1 MGAITPILAA
11 GSVLGLNLL
20 ESANSARAAKK
31 AAAQLNAAARANA
44 DINLASLQARQ
55 GEDTAERQTALR
67 RARFWRRVVSVAQAL
82 RCCRVWPWNRR
93 KTRPLPIKT
102 SICVANRSN
111 WGSTPATSE
120 ICWRKAMPAAA
131 LS

>member
-31 AAAQLNAAARANA
+31 AAAQSNAAARANA

-55 GEDTAERQTALR
+55 GADTAERQTALR
-67 RARFWRRVVSVAQAL
+67 RAQARARALLASRGVGGSGSAVLQGLAVESAQDQAF
-82 RCCRVWPWNRR
+82 
-93 KTRPLPIKT
+93 
-102 SICVANRSN
+102 AD
-111 WGSTPATSE
+111 
-120 ICWRKAMPAAA
+120 
-131 LS
+131 